1 MTKIEEA
8 VLYATRMHSGQ
19 KRKLT
24 YAPYIL
30 HPLEAAVIVESMTSD
45 EDLIIAALL
54 HDVIEDTDAKPEEI
68 EARFGKRVLSL
79 VKSETENKRRELPAS
94 ATWQIR
100 KEESLEELREANVEV
115 KVLWLADKLSNV
127 RSIAKEY
134 LKNGDIIFDVFNEKD
149 KKKHEWYYRTIA
161 DLLRPE
167 LGSTL
172 AFLEYERL
180 VNIIFDK

>member
-1 MTKIEEA
+1 
-8 VLYATRMHSGQ
+8 MHSGQ

-30 HPLEAAVIVESMTSD
+30 HPMEAAVIVESLSND

-54 HDVIEDTDAKPEEI
+54 HDVLEDTDAKAEEV
-68 EARFGKRVLSL
+68 EARFGKRVLAL

-100 KEESLEELREANVEV
+100 KEESLEELKGSNVEV

-134 LKNGDIIFDVFNEKD
+134 MRNGDIIFDVFNEKD
-149 KKKHEWYYRTIA
+149 KAKHEWYYRTVA
-161 DLLRPE
+161 DILRPE

-180 VNIIFDK
+180 VNLIFEK

>member
-1 MTKIEEA
+1 M
-8 VLYATRMHSGQ
+8 
-19 KRKLT
+19 
-24 YAPYIL
+24 
-30 HPLEAAVIVESMTSD
+30 EAAVIVESMTSD

-54 HDVIEDTDAKPEEI
+54 HDVIEDTDAKPEDI
-68 EARFGKRVLSL
+68 ETHFGKRVLSL
-79 VKSETENKRRELPAS
+79 VQSETENKRRELPAS

-100 KEESLEELREANVEV
+100 KEESLAELKESNIEV

-134 LKNGDIIFDVFNEKD
+134 LKNGDIIFNVFNEKD
-149 KKKHEWYYRTIA
+149 KSKHEWYYRTIA

-180 VNIIFDK
+180 VNLIFEK